1 MNFITKPQVLAYS
14 GLIVRI
20 VLIIFQVLSA
30 KVVAKA
36 HSKVRFGY
44 VTVATPEQ
52 AQTCIK
58 ELNGSELKG
67 NTINVE
73 MVRERGEGRV
83 GGRNGEKR
91 K

>member
-1 MNFITKPQVLAYS
+1 M
-14 GLIVRI
+14 
-20 VLIIFQVLSA
+20 
-30 KVVAKA
+30 AKA

-52 AQTCIK
+52 AQKCIK

-73 MVRERGEGRV
+73 MVRERRRREGGRV
-83 GGRNGEKR
+83 GGWRE
-91 K
+91 